1 MLLKKR
7 ILLSTLLLLQ
17 ILSLSAQNAFNISG
31 KVQDKKSGEALIG
44 ATVSIKGTKF
54 GTATDY
60 EGLFKLKVTQQLP
73 ITLVVSYTGYNEIN
87 YELTAY
93 NKPLTIKLSEN
104 ARELKQVEIR
114 DSRITEKQKQAPQ
127 TIETMDAI
135 AIKQTPAANFYEGL
149 AHLKGVDMTSASI
162 GFKIINT
169 RGFNSTSPVR
179 SLQLIDGVD
188 NQSPGLNFSLGNFL
202 GSSEL
207 DIQKVDLVV
216 GASGAYYGPNA
227 FNGVINMQ
235 TKSPFLFPGFS
246 AQVKVGERNLQETSI
261 RWAQVF
267 KNKKGEDKIAY
278 KVNLFYMRANDWE
291 ATNYEATIQSPVD
304 ARNLGGYD
312 AVNRY
317 GDEYS
322 NSIFHSQLS
331 NVTYVGQGYYLR
343 NGYEERNLVDYN
355 SRNIK
360 ANMAVHIKLKKEHEL
375 ILASSFANGTTVYQG
390 DNRFSLKDI
399 QFYQNRIELRKE
411 GRYFIRVYATNEDAG
426 NSYDAYSTA
435 LILQNSVKSD
445 YFWGNEYR
453 GYLTGTLGNIVSAWY
468 GQNINGKGLQVDT
481 IPASKRLG
489 YIENYW
495 QKELSDTLSKYH
507 SLAREKANGVS
518 IYGKGILIPGTAR
531 FDSALKSITSLTN
544 RQGGSRFFDQSA
556 LYHFAGGYQFKIGG
570 IDFNS
575 GANFRLY
582 TPYSKGTIFL
592 DTIDNQRIY
601 NKEYGGYLGAE
612 YKFEADKMKL
622 SHTERMENAQVGLI
636 GGSLAGLLFAGIAKQ
651 TGLIK
656 NPENLLMAALAIPF
670 GASLLGY
677 AFDNNASIKL
687 TATNRI
693 DKNQN
698 FDYLFSQALTALF
711 VKKEHVV
718 RFSLST
724 ALRNPTLTDQYINLN
739 VGRATLLGNLNGF
752 DSLVTTGS
760 LVSALNTGRQ
770 NNLEYFNIAAVKP
783 ERVQTIEFGYRTTI
797 AKKLFLDISYY
808 YSWYYD
814 FLGFKI
820 GAKVDWPSGS
830 PFVQS
835 VNIYR
840 VTANSKDVV
849 TTQGFTIGANYFYKK
864 YLGFA
869 VNYSYNNLDRQGS
882 TDPLIPAFNTPSHKY
897 NIGINGRDIVSTL
910 GSLKLFNWG
919 YGFNWKWQEG
929 FLFEGSPQFTGFVP
943 SYGMFDAQFNK
954 GYLDNKL
961 TLKIGAS
968 NLLDNKVIQVF
979 GGPAIGR
986 MIYVSVL
993 FDIKNFK

>member
-1 MLLKKR
+1 MLLKKQ
-7 ILLSTLLLLQ
+7 ILLSTLLLIQ
-17 ILSLSAQNAFNISG
+17 ILSSSAQNVLNISG
-31 KVQDKKSGEALIG
+31 KVQDKKSGDLLIG

-73 ITLVVSYTGYNEIN
+73 ITLVVSYTGYNEIS

-93 NKPLTIKLSEN
+93 NKPLLIKLSEN

-246 AQVKVGERNLQETSI
+246 AQVKVGERNLLETSI

-291 ATNYEATIQSPVD
+291 ATNYDATIQSPVD
-304 ARNLGGYD
+304 ARNPGGYD

-322 NSIFHSQLS
+322 TNAFQKTGLS
-331 NVTYVGQGYYLR
+331 YLGFGYSLR
-343 NGYEERNLVDYN
+343 KGYNETDLVDYN

-360 ANMAVHIKLKKEHEL
+360 ANAAFHIKIKKDNEL
-375 ILASSFANGTTVYQG
+375 IIASSFANGTTVYQG

-399 QFYQNRIELRKE
+399 LFYQNRVELRKE
-411 GRYFIRVYATNEDAG
+411 GKYFIRAYATNEDAG
-426 NSYDAYSTA
+426 KSYDAYATA
-435 LILQNSVKSD
+435 LLLQNTAKSD
-445 YFWGNEYR
+445 
-453 GYLTGTLGNIVSAWY
+453 
-468 GQNINGKGLQVDT
+468 INW
-481 IPASKRLG
+481 SKDYAENWNG
-489 YIENYW
+489 YIFNKINVIRPPIGSQPAGVNYGDYANQYLY
-495 QKELSDTLSKYH
+495 QKYYDSLLLYHNWIGNMSDTLINV
-507 SLAREKANGVS
+507 LRGGVARFE
-518 IYGKGILIPGTAR
+518 PGTAR

-592 DTIDNQRIY
+592 DTLDNQRIY
-601 NKEYGGYLGAE
+601 NKEFGGYLGAE
-612 YKFEADKMKL
+612 YKFNF
-622 SHTERMENAQVGLI
+622 ENKS
-636 GGSLAGLLFAGIAKQ
+636 SLKI
-651 TGLIK
+651 
-656 NPENLLMAALAIPF
+656 
-670 GASLLGY
+670 
-677 AFDNNASIKL
+677 

-760 LVSALNTGRQ
+760 LVSALNTGQQ
-770 NNLEYFNIAAVKP
+770 NNLEYFNVAAVKP

-897 NIGINGRDIVSTL
+897 NIGINGRDIVSIL
-910 GSLKLFNWG
+910 GSFKLINWG

-929 FLFEGSPQFTGFVP
+929 FLFEGSPQFTGYVP
-943 SYGMFDAQFNK
+943 SYVMFDAQFNK
-954 GYLDNKL
+954 GYMDNKL

>member
-1 MLLKKR
+1 MLLKKQ
-7 ILLSTLLLLQ
+7 ILLSTLLLIQ
-17 ILSLSAQNAFNISG
+17 ILSSSAQNVLNISG
-31 KVQDKKSGEALIG
+31 KVQDKKSGDLLIG

-73 ITLVVSYTGYNEIN
+73 ITLVVSYTGYNEIS

-93 NKPLTIKLSEN
+93 NKPLLIKLSEN

-246 AQVKVGERNLQETSI
+246 AQVKVGERNLLETSI

-291 ATNYEATIQSPVD
+291 ATNYDATIQSPVD
-304 ARNLGGYD
+304 ARNPGGYD

-322 NSIFHSQLS
+322 TNAFQKTGLS
-331 NVTYVGQGYYLR
+331 YLGFGYSLR
-343 NGYEERNLVDYN
+343 KGYNETDLVDYN

-360 ANMAVHIKLKKEHEL
+360 ANAAFHIKIKKDNEL
-375 ILASSFANGTTVYQG
+375 IIAASFANGTTVYQG

-399 QFYQNRIELRKE
+399 LFYQNRVELRKE
-411 GRYFIRVYATNEDAG
+411 GKYFIRAYATNEDAG
-426 NSYDAYSTA
+426 KSYDAYATA
-435 LILQNSVKSD
+435 LLLQNNAKSD
-445 YFWGNEYR
+445 
-453 GYLTGTLGNIVSAWY
+453 
-468 GQNINGKGLQVDT
+468 INW
-481 IPASKRLG
+481 SKDYAENWNG
-489 YIENYW
+489 YIFNKINVIRPPIGSQPAGINYGDYANQYLY
-495 QKELSDTLSKYH
+495 QKYYDSLLLYHNWIGNMSDTLINV
-507 SLAREKANGVS
+507 LRGGVARFE
-518 IYGKGILIPGTAR
+518 PGTAR

-592 DTIDNQRIY
+592 DTLDNQRIY
-601 NKEYGGYLGAE
+601 NKEFGGYLGAE
-612 YKFEADKMKL
+612 YKFNF
-622 SHTERMENAQVGLI
+622 ENKS
-636 GGSLAGLLFAGIAKQ
+636 SLKI
-651 TGLIK
+651 
-656 NPENLLMAALAIPF
+656 
-670 GASLLGY
+670 
-677 AFDNNASIKL
+677 

-760 LVSALNTGRQ
+760 LVSALNTGQQ

-897 NIGINGRDIVSTL
+897 NIGINGRDIVSIL
-910 GSLKLFNWG
+910 GSFKLINWG

-929 FLFEGSPQFTGFVP
+929 FLFEGSPQFTGYVP

-954 GYLDNKL
+954 GYMDNKL

-968 NLLDNKVIQVF
+968 NLLDNKIIQVF

>member
-1 MLLKKR
+1 MLLKKQ
-7 ILLSTLLLLQ
+7 ILLSTLLLIQ
-17 ILSLSAQNAFNISG
+17 ILSSSAQNVLNISG
-31 KVQDKKSGEALIG
+31 KVQDKKSGDLLIG

-73 ITLVVSYTGYNEIN
+73 ITLVVSYTGYNEIS

-93 NKPLTIKLSEN
+93 NKPLLIKLSEN

-246 AQVKVGERNLQETSI
+246 TQVKVGERNLLETSI

-291 ATNYEATIQSPVD
+291 ATNYDATIQSPVD
-304 ARNLGGYD
+304 ARNPGGYD

-322 NSIFHSQLS
+322 TNAFQKTGLS
-331 NVTYVGQGYYLR
+331 YLGFGYSLR
-343 NGYEERNLVDYN
+343 KGYNETDLVDYN

-360 ANMAVHIKLKKEHEL
+360 ANAAFHIKIKKDNEL
-375 ILASSFANGTTVYQG
+375 IIASSFANGTTVYQG

-399 QFYQNRIELRKE
+399 LFYQNRVELRKE
-411 GRYFIRVYATNEDAG
+411 GKYFIRAYATNEDAG
-426 NSYDAYSTA
+426 KSYDAYATA
-435 LILQNSVKSD
+435 LLLQNTAKSD
-445 YFWGNEYR
+445 
-453 GYLTGTLGNIVSAWY
+453 
-468 GQNINGKGLQVDT
+468 INW
-481 IPASKRLG
+481 SKDYAENWNG
-489 YIENYW
+489 YIFNKINVIRPPIGSQPAGVNYGDYANQYLY
-495 QKELSDTLSKYH
+495 QKYYDSLLLYHNWIGNMSDTLINV
-507 SLAREKANGVS
+507 LRGGVARFE
-518 IYGKGILIPGTAR
+518 PGTAR

-592 DTIDNQRIY
+592 DTLDNQRIY
-601 NKEYGGYLGAE
+601 NKEFGGYLGAE
-612 YKFEADKMKL
+612 YKFNF
-622 SHTERMENAQVGLI
+622 ENKS
-636 GGSLAGLLFAGIAKQ
+636 SLKI
-651 TGLIK
+651 
-656 NPENLLMAALAIPF
+656 
-670 GASLLGY
+670 
-677 AFDNNASIKL
+677 

-760 LVSALNTGRQ
+760 LVSALNTGQQ

-783 ERVQTIEFGYRTTI
+783 EKVQTIEFGYRTTI

-864 YLGFA
+864 YLGF
-869 VNYSYNNLDRQGS
+869 L
-882 TDPLIPAFNTPSHKY
+882 
-897 NIGINGRDIVSTL
+897 
-910 GSLKLFNWG
+910 
-919 YGFNWKWQEG
+919 
-929 FLFEGSPQFTGFVP
+929 
-943 SYGMFDAQFNK
+943 
-954 GYLDNKL
+954 
-961 TLKIGAS
+961 AS
-968 NLLDNKVIQVF
+968 WIL
-979 GGPAIGR
+979 
-986 MIYVSVL
+986 
-993 FDIKNFK
+993 

>member
-1 MLLKKR
+1 
-7 ILLSTLLLLQ
+7 
-17 ILSLSAQNAFNISG
+17 
-31 KVQDKKSGEALIG
+31 
-44 ATVSIKGTKF
+44 
-54 GTATDY
+54 
-60 EGLFKLKVTQQLP
+60 
-73 ITLVVSYTGYNEIN
+73 
-87 YELTAY
+87 
-93 NKPLTIKLSEN
+93 
-104 ARELKQVEIR
+104 
-114 DSRITEKQKQAPQ
+114 
-127 TIETMDAI
+127 
-135 AIKQTPAANFYEGL
+135 
-149 AHLKGVDMTSASI
+149 
-162 GFKIINT
+162 
-169 RGFNSTSPVR
+169 
-179 SLQLIDGVD
+179 
-188 NQSPGLNFSLGNFL
+188 PGLNFSLGNFL

-246 AQVKVGERNLQETSI
+246 AQVKVGERNLLETSI

-291 ATNYEATIQSPVD
+291 ATNYDATIQSPVD

-360 ANMAVHIKLKKEHEL
+360 ANMAVHIKLKKENEL

-411 GRYFIRVYATNEDAG
+411 GKYFIRVYATNEDAG

-481 IPASKRLG
+481 IPASRRLG

-495 QKELSDTLSKYH
+495 QTELSDTLSKYH
-507 SLAREKANGVS
+507 SLAREKANGIS
-518 IYGKGILIPGTAR
+518 LNGKGILIPGTLS
-531 FDSALKSITSLTN
+531 FDSAFRYITSRTN
-544 RQGGSRFFDQSA
+544 REGGSRFFDQSA

-592 DTIDNQRIY
+592 DTLDNQRIY
-601 NKEYGGYLGAE
+601 NKEFGGYLGAE
-612 YKFEADKMKL
+612 YKFNF
-622 SHTERMENAQVGLI
+622 ENKS
-636 GGSLAGLLFAGIAKQ
+636 SLKI
-651 TGLIK
+651 
-656 NPENLLMAALAIPF
+656 
-670 GASLLGY
+670 
-677 AFDNNASIKL
+677 

-752 DSLVTTGS
+752 DSLVTTSS
-760 LVSALNTGRQ
+760 LITALNTGRQ

-783 ERVQTIEFGYRTTI
+783 ERVQTIELGYRTTV
-797 AKKLFLDISYY
+797 AKKLFIDLSYY

-814 FLGFKI
+814 FLGYKI
-820 GAKVDWPSGS
+820 GAKIDWPPGS
-830 PFVQS
+830 PFIQS

-840 VTANSKDVV
+840 VTANSKDAV
-849 TTQGFTIGANYFYKK
+849 TTQGFAIGANYFHKK

-897 NIGINGRDIVSTL
+897 NIGINGRDIVSNL
-910 GSLKLFNWG
+910 GSFKLINWG

-929 FLFEGSPQFTGFVP
+929 YLFEGSPQFTGYVP

-954 GYLDNKL
+954 GYMDNKL

-986 MIYVSVL
+986 MIYISVL

>member
-1 MLLKKR
+1 MLLKKQ
-7 ILLSTLLLLQ
+7 ILLSTLLLIQ
-17 ILSLSAQNAFNISG
+17 ILSSSAQNVLNISG
-31 KVQDKKSGEALIG
+31 KVQDKKSGDLLIG

-73 ITLVVSYTGYNEIN
+73 ITLVVSYTGYNEIS

-93 NKPLTIKLSEN
+93 NKPLLIKLSEN

-246 AQVKVGERNLQETSI
+246 AQVKLGERNLLETSI

-291 ATNYEATIQSPVD
+291 ATNYDATIQSPVD
-304 ARNLGGYD
+304 ARNPGGYD

-322 NSIFHSQLS
+322 TNAFQKTGLS
-331 NVTYVGQGYYLR
+331 YLGFGYSLR
-343 NGYEERNLVDYN
+343 KGYNETDLVDYN

-360 ANMAVHIKLKKEHEL
+360 ANAAFHIKIKKDNEL
-375 ILASSFANGTTVYQG
+375 IIASSFANGTTVYQG

-399 QFYQNRIELRKE
+399 LFYQNRVELRKE
-411 GRYFIRVYATNEDAG
+411 GKYFIRAYATNEDAG
-426 NSYDAYSTA
+426 KSYDAYATA
-435 LILQNSVKSD
+435 LLLQNTAKSD
-445 YFWGNEYR
+445 
-453 GYLTGTLGNIVSAWY
+453 
-468 GQNINGKGLQVDT
+468 INW
-481 IPASKRLG
+481 SKDYAENWNG
-489 YIENYW
+489 YIFNKINVIRPPIGSQPAGVNYGDYANQYLY
-495 QKELSDTLSKYH
+495 QKYYDSLLLYHNWIGNMSDTLINV
-507 SLAREKANGVS
+507 LRGGVARFE
-518 IYGKGILIPGTAR
+518 PGTAR

-592 DTIDNQRIY
+592 DTLDNQRIY
-601 NKEYGGYLGAE
+601 NKEFGGYLGAE
-612 YKFEADKMKL
+612 YKFNF
-622 SHTERMENAQVGLI
+622 ENKS
-636 GGSLAGLLFAGIAKQ
+636 SLKI
-651 TGLIK
+651 
-656 NPENLLMAALAIPF
+656 
-670 GASLLGY
+670 
-677 AFDNNASIKL
+677 

-760 LVSALNTGRQ
+760 LVSALNTGQQ

-897 NIGINGRDIVSTL
+897 NIGINGRDIVSIL
-910 GSLKLFNWG
+910 GSFKLINWG

-929 FLFEGSPQFTGFVP
+929 FLFEGSPQFTGYVP
-943 SYGMFDAQFNK
+943 SYGMFDAQFSK
-954 GYLDNKL
+954 GYMDNKL

>member
-1 MLLKKR
+1 
-7 ILLSTLLLLQ
+7 
-17 ILSLSAQNAFNISG
+17 
-31 KVQDKKSGEALIG
+31 
-44 ATVSIKGTKF
+44 
-54 GTATDY
+54 
-60 EGLFKLKVTQQLP
+60 
-73 ITLVVSYTGYNEIN
+73 
-87 YELTAY
+87 
-93 NKPLTIKLSEN
+93 
-104 ARELKQVEIR
+104 
-114 DSRITEKQKQAPQ
+114 
-127 TIETMDAI
+127 
-135 AIKQTPAANFYEGL
+135 
-149 AHLKGVDMTSASI
+149 
-162 GFKIINT
+162 
-169 RGFNSTSPVR
+169 
-179 SLQLIDGVD
+179 
-188 NQSPGLNFSLGNFL
+188 
-202 GSSEL
+202 
-207 DIQKVDLVV
+207 
-216 GASGAYYGPNA
+216 
-227 FNGVINMQ
+227 
-235 TKSPFLFPGFS
+235 
-246 AQVKVGERNLQETSI
+246 
-261 RWAQVF
+261 
-267 KNKKGEDKIAY
+267 
-278 KVNLFYMRANDWE
+278 
-291 ATNYEATIQSPVD
+291 
-304 ARNLGGYD
+304 
-312 AVNRY
+312 
-317 GDEYS
+317 
-322 NSIFHSQLS
+322 
-331 NVTYVGQGYYLR
+331 
-343 NGYEERNLVDYN
+343 
-355 SRNIK
+355 
-360 ANMAVHIKLKKEHEL
+360 
-375 ILASSFANGTTVYQG
+375 
-390 DNRFSLKDI
+390 
-399 QFYQNRIELRKE
+399 
-411 GRYFIRVYATNEDAG
+411 
-426 NSYDAYSTA
+426 
-435 LILQNSVKSD
+435 
-445 YFWGNEYR
+445 
-453 GYLTGTLGNIVSAWY
+453 
-468 GQNINGKGLQVDT
+468 
-481 IPASKRLG
+481 
-489 YIENYW
+489 
-495 QKELSDTLSKYH
+495 
-507 SLAREKANGVS
+507 
-518 IYGKGILIPGTAR
+518 
-531 FDSALKSITSLTN
+531 
-544 RQGGSRFFDQSA
+544 
-556 LYHFAGGYQFKIGG
+556 
-570 IDFNS
+570 
-575 GANFRLY
+575 
-582 TPYSKGTIFL
+582 
-592 DTIDNQRIY
+592 
-601 NKEYGGYLGAE
+601 
-612 YKFEADKMKL
+612 
-622 SHTERMENAQVGLI
+622 
-636 GGSLAGLLFAGIAKQ
+636 
-651 TGLIK
+651 
-656 NPENLLMAALAIPF
+656 MAALAIPF

>member
-1 MLLKKR
+1 MLLKKQ
-7 ILLSTLLLLQ
+7 ILLSTLLLIQ
-17 ILSLSAQNAFNISG
+17 ILSSSAQNVLNISG
-31 KVQDKKSGEALIG
+31 KVQDKKSGDLLIG

-73 ITLVVSYTGYNEIN
+73 ITLVVSYTGYNEIS

-93 NKPLTIKLSEN
+93 NKPLLIKLSEN

-246 AQVKVGERNLQETSI
+246 AQVKVGERNLLETSI

-291 ATNYEATIQSPVD
+291 ATNYDATIQSPVD
-304 ARNLGGYD
+304 ARNPGGYD

-322 NSIFHSQLS
+322 TNAFQKTGLS
-331 NVTYVGQGYYLR
+331 YLGFGYSLR
-343 NGYEERNLVDYN
+343 KGYNETDLVDYN

-360 ANMAVHIKLKKEHEL
+360 ANAAFHIKIKKDNEL
-375 ILASSFANGTTVYQG
+375 IIASSFANGTTVYQG

-399 QFYQNRIELRKE
+399 LFYQNRVELRKE
-411 GRYFIRVYATNEDAG
+411 GKYFIRAYATNEDAG
-426 NSYDAYSTA
+426 KSYDAYATA
-435 LILQNSVKSD
+435 LLLQNTAKSD
-445 YFWGNEYR
+445 
-453 GYLTGTLGNIVSAWY
+453 
-468 GQNINGKGLQVDT
+468 INW
-481 IPASKRLG
+481 SKDYAENWNG
-489 YIENYW
+489 YIFNKINVIRPPIGSQPAGVNYGDYANQYLY
-495 QKELSDTLSKYH
+495 QKYYDSLLLYHNWIGNMSDTLINV
-507 SLAREKANGVS
+507 LRGGVARFE
-518 IYGKGILIPGTAR
+518 PGTAR

-592 DTIDNQRIY
+592 DTLDNQRIY
-601 NKEYGGYLGAE
+601 NKEFGGYLGAE
-612 YKFEADKMKL
+612 YKFNF
-622 SHTERMENAQVGLI
+622 ENKS
-636 GGSLAGLLFAGIAKQ
+636 SLKI
-651 TGLIK
+651 
-656 NPENLLMAALAIPF
+656 
-670 GASLLGY
+670 
-677 AFDNNASIKL
+677 

-760 LVSALNTGRQ
+760 LVSALNTGQQ
-770 NNLEYFNIAAVKP
+770 NNLEYFNVAAVKP

-897 NIGINGRDIVSTL
+897 NIGINGRDIVSIL
-910 GSLKLFNWG
+910 GSFKLINWG

-929 FLFEGSPQFTGFVP
+929 FLFEGSPQFTGYVP

-954 GYLDNKL
+954 GYMDNKL

>member
-1 MLLKKR
+1 MLLKKQ
-7 ILLSTLLLLQ
+7 ILLSTLLLIQ
-17 ILSLSAQNAFNISG
+17 ILSSSAQNVLNISG
-31 KVQDKKSGEALIG
+31 KVQDKKSGDLLIG

-73 ITLVVSYTGYNEIN
+73 ITLVVSYTGYNEIS

-93 NKPLTIKLSEN
+93 NKPLLIKLSEN

-246 AQVKVGERNLQETSI
+246 TQVKVGERNLLETSI

-291 ATNYEATIQSPVD
+291 ATNYDATIQSPVD
-304 ARNLGGYD
+304 ARNPGGYD

-322 NSIFHSQLS
+322 TNAFQKTGLS
-331 NVTYVGQGYYLR
+331 YLGFGYSLR
-343 NGYEERNLVDYN
+343 KGYNETDLVDYN

-360 ANMAVHIKLKKEHEL
+360 ANAAFHIKIKKDNEL
-375 ILASSFANGTTVYQG
+375 IIASSFANGTTVYQG

-399 QFYQNRIELRKE
+399 LFYQNRVELRKE
-411 GRYFIRVYATNEDAG
+411 GKYFIRAYATNEDAG
-426 NSYDAYSTA
+426 KSYDAYATA
-435 LILQNSVKSD
+435 LLLQNTAKSD
-445 YFWGNEYR
+445 
-453 GYLTGTLGNIVSAWY
+453 
-468 GQNINGKGLQVDT
+468 INW
-481 IPASKRLG
+481 SKDYAENWNG
-489 YIENYW
+489 YIFNKINVIRPPIGSQPAGVNYGDYANQYLY
-495 QKELSDTLSKYH
+495 QKYYDSLLLYHNWIGNMSDTLINV
-507 SLAREKANGVS
+507 LRGGVARFE
-518 IYGKGILIPGTAR
+518 PGTAR
-531 FDSALKSITSLTN
+531 FDSALESITSLTN

-592 DTIDNQRIY
+592 DTLDNQRIY
-601 NKEYGGYLGAE
+601 NKEFGGYLGAE
-612 YKFEADKMKL
+612 YKFNF
-622 SHTERMENAQVGLI
+622 ENKS
-636 GGSLAGLLFAGIAKQ
+636 SLKI
-651 TGLIK
+651 
-656 NPENLLMAALAIPF
+656 
-670 GASLLGY
+670 
-677 AFDNNASIKL
+677 

-760 LVSALNTGRQ
+760 LVSALNTGQQ

-783 ERVQTIEFGYRTTI
+783 EKVQTIEFGYRTTI

-864 YLGFA
+864 YFC
-869 VNYSYNNLDRQGS
+869 
-882 TDPLIPAFNTPSHKY
+882 TT
-897 NIGINGRDIVSTL
+897 
-910 GSLKLFNWG
+910 
-919 YGFNWKWQEG
+919 
-929 FLFEGSPQFTGFVP
+929 
-943 SYGMFDAQFNK
+943 
-954 GYLDNKL
+954 
-961 TLKIGAS
+961 
-968 NLLDNKVIQVF
+968 
-979 GGPAIGR
+979 
-986 MIYVSVL
+986 
-993 FDIKNFK
+993 IKTTES